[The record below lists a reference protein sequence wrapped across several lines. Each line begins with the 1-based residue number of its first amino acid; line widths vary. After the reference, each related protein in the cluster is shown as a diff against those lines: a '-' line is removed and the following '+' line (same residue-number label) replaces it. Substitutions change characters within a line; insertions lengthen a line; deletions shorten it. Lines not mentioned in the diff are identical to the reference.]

1 MLLEKILSRD
11 GSSFNKHPQLQNL
24 LILTAMK
31 ADPARVMEYV
41 QKFDW

>member
-1 MLLEKILSRD
+1 MLLEKIVRD
-11 GSSFNKHPQLQNL
+11 GSSYSKNPQLQNL

>member
-1 MLLEKILSRD
+1 MLDKIVKSE
-11 GSSFNKHPQLQNL
+11 SAFNKGSNLMNL

-31 ADPARVMEYV
+31 TDPARVMEYV